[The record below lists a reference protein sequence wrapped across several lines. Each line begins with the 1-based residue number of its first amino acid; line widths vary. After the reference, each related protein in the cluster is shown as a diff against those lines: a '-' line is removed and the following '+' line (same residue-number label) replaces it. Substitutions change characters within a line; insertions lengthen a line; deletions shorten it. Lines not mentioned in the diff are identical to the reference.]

1 MICPGESQIKKDF
14 ASLHESKSFFLF
26 LIQFGESKFAD
37 QNESTRSELWSL
49 DNTDLAT
56 GNISKWQVAQVA
68 SGILSAPLIV
78 GPLFDLLK
86 S

>member
-1 MICPGESQIKKDF
+1 MICPGESQIKKKILLHF
-14 ASLHESKSFFLF
+14 ANQNLFFLF

-37 QNESTRSELWSL
+37 QNESIWSELWSP

-78 GPLFDLLK
+78 GPLFDL
-86 S
+86 